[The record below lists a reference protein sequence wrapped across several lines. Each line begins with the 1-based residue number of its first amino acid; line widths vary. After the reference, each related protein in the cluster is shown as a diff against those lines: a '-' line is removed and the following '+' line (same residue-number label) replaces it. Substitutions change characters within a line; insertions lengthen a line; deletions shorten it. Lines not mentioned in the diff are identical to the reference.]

1 MRIIKYD
8 GVTMKVWINSQ
19 IALLVFMVLNEDSQI
34 LCAGYISSC
43 NYLKG
48 VLMAMQVRNAV
59 FAKAGNSRSQ
69 VMKGM
74 LTKRSST
81 AEVNA
86 LKDAKLVH
94 L

>member
-1 MRIIKYD
+1 
-8 GVTMKVWINSQ
+8 
-19 IALLVFMVLNEDSQI
+19 
-34 LCAGYISSC
+34 
-43 NYLKG
+43 
-48 VLMAMQVRNAV
+48 MAMQVRNAV
-59 FAKAGNSRSQ
+59 FAKVGNSRSQ